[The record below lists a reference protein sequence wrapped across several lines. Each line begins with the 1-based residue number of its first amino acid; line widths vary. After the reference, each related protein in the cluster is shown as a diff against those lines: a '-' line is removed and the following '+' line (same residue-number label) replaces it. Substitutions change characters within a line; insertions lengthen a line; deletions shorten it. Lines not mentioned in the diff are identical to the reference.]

1 MDFKLSVCGYET
13 KHKDKIILYS
23 VTCAIRH
30 LSNIDHL
37 KLFRK
42 YSLPKSAFLFRM
54 YVLQTFVRESK
65 LFRKRISQK

>member
-30 LSNIDHL
+30 PVTSE
-37 KLFRK
+37 K
-42 YSLPKSAFLFRM
+42 YLWSQS
-54 YVLQTFVRESK
+54 
-65 LFRKRISQK
+65 ISVN